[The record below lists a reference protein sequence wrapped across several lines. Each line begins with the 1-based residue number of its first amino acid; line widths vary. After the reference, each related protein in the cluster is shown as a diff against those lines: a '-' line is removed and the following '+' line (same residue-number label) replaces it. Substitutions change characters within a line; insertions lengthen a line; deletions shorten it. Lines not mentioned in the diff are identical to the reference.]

1 MKYHFVNIHFI
12 SRLIHTGLCYPHEKK
27 NPNANWIS
35 KNEMYCRKWAEQNRM
50 GSQTRQ
56 TDKNLANE
64 LSISLLLSSMR
75 NIIIMFPEAFGNCF
89 MKNRKRNPKLYS
101 PNACIQSI
109 QSHRL
114 HFYLNIGSNGI
125 LFFSLSQ
132 RLQFE
137 WQQTNTFISIQH

>member
-1 MKYHFVNIHFI
+1 
-12 SRLIHTGLCYPHEKK
+12 
-27 NPNANWIS
+27 
-35 KNEMYCRKWAEQNRM
+35 MYCRKWAEQNRM

-89 MKNRKRNPKLYS
+89 MKNRKRNSKLYS

-114 HFYLNIGSNGI
+114 HFYLNIASNGI
-125 LFFSLSQ
+125 LFLFTLTKTSIRMTANEYIYKHTALIYALSTH
-132 RLQFE
+132 L
-137 WQQTNTFISIQH
+137 